1 MISTT
6 TALSAADYR
15 FEIRGSAYTDGKCF
29 FICFASVRRATRL
42 LSNSLYP
49 FPNSFVCSVNTKGVQ
64 GFYAIFTEHVRSI
77 RRRYRYDRFRDTRR
91 LWANSFVDN
100 ATIVCVVFVG
110 DSFLLLFSLLVTSF
124 VSTIVSK
131 SRDDRISLDRVQ
143 QRASKKR
150 KFTRSSA
157 KPMVVLYTSLAPR
170 AVERIMNIGSPS
182 KNKMKNNAFPDNIFR

>member
-29 FICFASVRRATRL
+29 FICFASVRRAMRL

-49 FPNSFVCSVNTKGVQ
+49 FPNSFVYSVNTKDVQ
-64 GFYAIFTEHVRSI
+64 GFYAIYTEHVQSI
-77 RRRYRYDRFRDTRR
+77 RRRYRYDRFRDTDR

-100 ATIVCVVFVG
+100 ATIVCVVFVS

-131 SRDDRISLDRVQ
+131 LRDDRISLDRIQ
-143 QRASKKR
+143 QRASKKMKIYENECETNDR
-150 KFTRSSA
+150 
-157 KPMVVLYTSLAPR
+157 VVQVVGTESR
-170 AVERIMNIGSPS
+170 RM
-182 KNKMKNNAFPDNIFR
+182 DNE